1 MHAKHPLALSCAIH
15 FIAVQFGSHI
25 AVVFVRAYRLL
36 SHDFLQQGLR
46 PHSAVLMGKNTLMKR
61 CIRLYNER
69 TGSDTWAPLLD
80 ALVGNVGLVFT
91 KGDLSEASSTTLS
104 PAQKNSS

>member
-1 MHAKHPLALSCAIH
+1 
-15 FIAVQFGSHI
+15 
-25 AVVFVRAYRLL
+25 
-36 SHDFLQQGLR
+36 
-46 PHSAVLMGKNTLMKR
+46 MGKNTLMKR

-91 KGDLSEASSTTLS
+91 KGDLSEASLLASGLFSSSTLLCRILIGKRS
-104 PAQKNSS
+104 IAPQ